1 MTGEARDLLES
12 ALDLGADDRA
22 ALAAHLL
29 ASLESAPAE
38 SREFPAES
46 AWVEEI
52 NRRARSILDG
62 STHALDW
69 DDVRESSNN
78 RTVR

>member
-1 MTGEARDLLES
+1 MTSEARDLLES
-12 ALDLGADDRA
+12 ALDLDIHERA

-29 ASLESAPAE
+29 ASLESTPGE
-38 SREFPAES
+38 SRDLPAES

-52 NRRARSILDG
+52 NRRARSVLDG
-62 STHALDW
+62 STHTLDW
-69 DDVRESSNN
+69 DDIREGLNN